1 MLYRKNLPNWERMAR
16 VLGGAAMLVCGLIAL
31 KGLPIGYLIAGA
43 GAVTIM
49 TGFFGFCPICA
60 TAGRKLPSS

>member
-1 MLYRKNLPNWERMAR
+1 
-16 VLGGAAMLVCGLIAL
+16 MLVCGLIAL